1 MNLATMLGR
10 AALRAVIEV
19 AVLDRACADERS
31 GGASGATHLL
41 LAAGLAALILAIP
54 GLLIVLLAAGIAPG
68 PP

>member
-19 AVLDRACADERS
+19 AALDRAYIDERS
-31 GGASGATHLL
+31 GGPSGAAQLL

-54 GLLIVLLAAGIAPG
+54 GLLIALLAAGVAPG
-68 PP
+68 VP